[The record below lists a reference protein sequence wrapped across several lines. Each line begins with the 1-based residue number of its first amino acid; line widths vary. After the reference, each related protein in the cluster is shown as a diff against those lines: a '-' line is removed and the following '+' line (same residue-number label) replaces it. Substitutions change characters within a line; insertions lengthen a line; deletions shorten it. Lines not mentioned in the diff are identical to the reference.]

1 MMNKRYPACI
11 PLVIA
16 YIVVISSLILM
27 TSSPVTAGAW
37 NPEDELRSYLENN
50 YPWDEL
56 EVSNVQVTGRV
67 SSELPE
73 SIIVEKGP
81 LGNAVFSF
89 LFSKAERIIVRANV
103 RAFGRVVKNKRPLRK
118 RHVLKDEDIYFAKMD
133 IRKMPKSSVR
143 DPEKLLG
150 KALKRSITANVPIRE
165 EMIEMSRVVDRGK
178 DVVLLLS
185 YNGMSIRAAGKTKEK
200 GHVGMPVKA
209 INISSKKEVVGVLLD
224 ERTIK
229 VEL

>member
-1 MMNKRYPACI
+1 M
-11 PLVIA
+11 IA
-16 YIVVISSLILM
+16 SMVVISSFILM
-27 TSSPVTAGAW
+27 TSSPGAAGAW
-37 NPEDELRSYLENN
+37 SPEDELKSYLESN
-50 YPWDEL
+50 YPWDDI
-56 EVSNVQVTGRV
+56 EVSNVRVTG
-67 SSELPE
+67 STGSELPE

-89 LFSKAERIIVRANV
+89 LFEKDERIIVRANV

-118 RHVLKDEDIYFAKMD
+118 SHVLRDEDMYVARMD
-133 IRKMPKSSVR
+133 IRKMPKSSVK
-143 DPEKLLG
+143 DPETLLG
-150 KALKRSITANVPIRE
+150 KALKRSIAANVTIRA
-165 EMIEMSRVVDRGK
+165 EMIEMSRVVNRGK

-209 INISSKKEVVGVLLD
+209 MNLSSKKEVIGLLLD
-224 ERTIK
+224 ERTVK

>member
-1 MMNKRYPACI
+1 MMNKRFPACI
-11 PLVIA
+11 PLIIA
-16 YIVVISSLILM
+16 SLVVISSLVLM
-27 TSSPVTAGAW
+27 TSPFVSASAWSP
-37 NPEDELRSYLENN
+37 EEELKSYLESN

-56 EVSNVQVTGRV
+56 EVSNVQVSGRTGN
-67 SSELPE
+67 ELPE

-81 LGNAVFSF
+81 LGNGVFSF
-89 LFSKAERIIVRANV
+89 LFRKDERIIVRANV
-103 RAFGRVVKNKRPLRK
+103 RAFGWVVKNKRPLRK
-118 RHVLKDEDIYFAKMD
+118 RHVLKSEDIYLAKMD
-133 IRKMPKSSVR
+133 IRKMPKSAVR
-143 DPEKLLG
+143 DPGKLLG
-150 KALKRSITANVPIRE
+150 KALKRSIAANVPIRE

-209 INISSKKEVVGVLLD
+209 INLSSKKEVIGVLLD

>member
-1 MMNKRYPACI
+1 MINKRFPGRI
-11 PLVIA
+11 PVIIA
-16 YIVVISSLILM
+16 SMVIISSLILM
-27 TSSPVTAGAW
+27 ASPFVTAGAW
-37 NPEDELRSYLENN
+37 SPEGELKSYLESN
-50 YPWDEL
+50 YPWDEI
-56 EVSNVQVTGRV
+56 EVSNVQVNGRIGR
-67 SSELPE
+67 ELPE

-89 LFSKAERIIVRANV
+89 LFRKDERIIVRANV

-118 RHVLKDEDIYFAKMD
+118 KHVLKQEDIYLAKMD
-133 IRKMPKSSVR
+133 IRKMPKSSLK
-143 DPEKLLG
+143 DPGKLMG
-150 KALKRSITANVPIRE
+150 KALKRSIAANVPIRE

-200 GHVGMPVKA
+200 GHVGLPVKA
-209 INISSKKEVVGVLLD
+209 INLSSKKEVIGVLLD